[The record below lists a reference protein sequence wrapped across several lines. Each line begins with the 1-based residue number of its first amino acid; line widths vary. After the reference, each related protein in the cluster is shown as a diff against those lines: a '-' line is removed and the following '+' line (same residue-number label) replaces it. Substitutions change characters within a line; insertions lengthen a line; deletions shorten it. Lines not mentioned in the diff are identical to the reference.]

1 MNRSTR
7 EIEREVEQT
16 RADIDQTTRELR
28 EKFTVSQLVD
38 ETSRMFG
45 ARETSD
51 FFSNLGRQV
60 RDNPLP
66 VLLVGIGLAWLMA
79 SSSRPRYRSE
89 YELEPYVEPYT
100 PIGTRSEAARPRY
113 REIPTEET
121 VRLIA
126 SDKVEGTRV
135 YNLEGER
142 LGNVRNFMI
151 DKYSGDVAYAVMSFG
166 GFLGMGERYHPLPWR
181 ALDYDTEMD
190 GFVVDFERSTL
201 ERAPSYGVDDDPWS
215 RDPSYGRTVCSYY
228 GYEAA

>member
-28 EKFTVSQLVD
+28 EKFTVGQLVD

-45 ARETSD
+45 GRETSD

-79 SSSRPRYRSE
+79 SSSRPRYRPE
-89 YELEPYVEPYT
+89 YELEPYDEPYT
-100 PIGTRSEAARPRY
+100 PISTRSAAARSRY
-113 REIPTEET
+113 GEIPTQET

-126 SDKVEGTRV
+126 SDKGTRV

-142 LGNVRNFMI
+142 LGHVRNFMI
-151 DKYSGDVAYAVMSFG
+151 DKYSGEVAYAVMSFG
-166 GFLGMGERYHPLPWR
+166 GFLGMGERSHPLPWR
-181 ALDYDTEMD
+181 ALDYDREME
-190 GFVVDFERSTL
+190 GFVVDLDRSTL
-201 ERAPSYGVDDDPWS
+201 ERGPSYEVDDDPWS